1 MSHACSILHKSNTSL
16 LPAFLAARVSRRCA
30 WVGGGAGLQKPEGHH
45 RPRFWAA
52 ASSSP
57 GTVLTLAS
65 GSATIYLIISLMT
78 TLICFLL
85 NENGLRLLFQ
95 IIFKWSNSRNVMD
108 WNTFGLS
115 RAWPNAPSSIHKIYF
130 LKNIFNVTIH
140 IKFIKYKL
148 KITISVS
155 TIVAAS
161 YMLMERLKSNLLH
174 FIILP
179 KIGVPM
185 LLV

>member
-1 MSHACSILHKSNTSL
+1 MHVSILHKSNTSL
-16 LPAFLAARVSRRCA
+16 LPAFLAARVSRRSA
-30 WVGGGAGLQKPEGHH
+30 GFGGGAGFQKPEGHH

-179 KIGVPM
+179 KNGVPM